1 MIAVIVAVLTAIAA
15 YLFIVLFKKRS
26 VISGI
31 LFATVFLLGML
42 FLFGYRF
49 SFTHRYKSNPPLYF
63 LIDKSISASLN
74 TAENN
79 ILDRLKKKNKKDRIY
94 YFADTLSKDS
104 KNLNSQYTAMFDSF
118 ITLRRNIEREA
129 RVVIVSDF
137 HDNSSFN
144 IPLLDST
151 NLYSDN
157 IFPIVVGKTIA
168 DKVAIHCVKIDD
180 IVQAGDKTSITVDI
194 YSTSQTTA
202 KLTVRQNNKTIITKT
217 VDLNI
222 GINTFRLS
230 HKFYSKGYRQLKFIV
245 GGDSSEKLISVVPDF
260 YKILVVVGR
269 PSVEYAFFK
278 RFLDKLKWIKSDFV
292 LLKRKGQKV
301 YLPSL
306 SKYTGVV
313 LIDIKDN
320 QIENFSDLQK
330 YKKPIFYQTGL
341 RSQWEIKKLVSL
353 FSNMNLKYNL
363 TEKQFIY
370 NDNQFIVSIAFDT
383 TELLCSPQPTRKIF
397 FGWDTWKWDMITLPT
412 GIDNNSYEVF
422 WKNQVNFL
430 ISSEDRSFPLD
441 KLNYIV
447 GDTELQSLPLK
458 STNIGV
464 HSFISNSQWVK
475 IMINNNSREL
485 GVSGANNTIAHLFNS
500 NTVFLHSI
508 EDPDGFIKSVEGNT
522 KIEIKKIV
530 IIDFRRN
537 IIVFILMLVCI
548 IIFWI
553 LSDREEIQR

>member
-31 LFATVFLLGML
+31 LFATVFLLGLL

-49 SFTHRYKSNPPLYF
+49 SFTHSYKSNPPLYF

-74 TAENN
+74 TAEHN
-79 ILDRLKKKNKKDRIY
+79 ILDRLKKKSKKDRIY

-104 KNLNSQYTAMFDSF
+104 KNLNTQYTAMFDSLM
-118 ITLRRNIEREA
+118 TLRRNIEKDA

-137 HDNSSFN
+137 YDNSSFN

-168 DKVAIHCVKIDD
+168 DKIAIFDVKVDD

-530 IIDFRRN
+530 TIDFRRN